1 MIDRLMWLK
10 MPKAKLTVTVSP
22 ELITWIEEEV
32 KKGHF
37 ADRSHAVQYSLIKVK
52 ELMKKGEIKF

>member
-1 MIDRLMWLK
+1 MWSK
-10 MPKAKLTVTVSP
+10 KAKAKLTVTVLP

-37 ADRSHAVQYSLIKVK
+37 ADRGYAVQYSLIKVR
-52 ELMKKGEIKF
+52 ELIKKGEIKF

>member
-1 MIDRLMWLK
+1 MLNRLMWSK
-10 MPKAKLTVTVSP
+10 MPKAKLTVTVTP

-37 ADRSHAVQYSLIKVK
+37 ADRSHAVQYSLMKVR
-52 ELMKKGEIKF
+52 ELLKKGEIKF